1 MRLLWLCN
9 TAPGVV
15 RSHISGKPTGGVNWV
30 DHVLSGL
37 RCQGL
42 TIRILFRGE
51 GGSAQL
57 DDSCGYAAFS
67 EPLPHRYYPE
77 LEKRFREE
85 IRTFRPDVI
94 HSWGLEYGHTL
105 AMVNA
110 AQAEGNLP
118 CMAAS
123 IQGLCGFIARHYAEG
138 IPEKVQRSATF
149 RDIVRRDNIR
159 QQREKYVLRGRM
171 EAQAMKTLSHVIG
184 RTDWDRACAKTLN
197 PDIAYH
203 FCGETLREP
212 FYQGGWRYDTCCPHR
227 IFASSC
233 EYPVKG
239 FHYLLEAFSEVLKTY
254 PDATLAVPGR
264 SFLPDGA
271 QARLRRGSYEKYLE
285 TLAKQWNLTDKI
297 EFLGDLSGEEM
308 KMAYVSANV
317 FVLPSTIENSP
328 NSLGEAMLLG
338 VPCVASDVGG
348 VSSLMR
354 HGSEGRIYQ
363 STAPYMLAYHI
374 QTLFAMGPE
383 AASLGQAARAHAQ
396 VTHDPERNLETL
408 LAIYEEL
415 AGGGNCHV

>member
-9 TAPGVV
+9 SAPGVV
-15 RSHISGKPTGGVNWV
+15 RSHISGKPTSGVNWV

-37 RCQGL
+37 RRQGL

-57 DDSCGYAAFS
+57 DDDCGYAAFS

-85 IRTFRPDVI
+85 IRSFRPDVI

-110 AQAEGNLP
+110 AQAEGKLP

-138 IPEKVQRSATF
+138 IPERVQRSATF
-149 RDIVRRDNIR
+149 RDFVRRDNIR

-171 EAQAMKTLSHVIG
+171 EAQAMKMLSHVIG
-184 RTDWDRACAKTLN
+184 RTDWDRACAKTWN
-197 PDIAYH
+197 PDIVYH

-212 FYQGGWRYDTCCPHR
+212 FYQGQWRYDACRPHR

-264 SFLPDGA
+264 SFLSGGA
-271 QARLRRGSYEKYLE
+271 KACLRRGSYEKYLE
-285 TLAKQWNLTDKI
+285 KLAKQWNLTDKI

-308 KMAYVSANV
+308 KAAYLSANV

-383 AASLGQAARAHAQ
+383 AAALGQAARAHAQ

-408 LAIYEEL
+408 LAIYGEL
-415 AGGGNCHV
+415 AGGGNSHG